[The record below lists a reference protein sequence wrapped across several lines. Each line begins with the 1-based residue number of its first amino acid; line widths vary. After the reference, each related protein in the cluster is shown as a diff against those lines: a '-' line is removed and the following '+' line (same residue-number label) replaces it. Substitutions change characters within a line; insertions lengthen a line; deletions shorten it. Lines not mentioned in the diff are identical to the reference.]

1 MFRHA
6 RTGLI
11 FNLVA
16 LALPALLWAGFQD
29 KDLASNERFL
39 GQLVNVERGHQ
50 GLPTL
55 TYDEMLA
62 DLARAQSRDML
73 LRHFFSHANPDGE
86 GPSERALRLHPELVA
101 RIGENLHHV
110 MITPGYELS
119 ENMSLDQ
126 ITQNAIAALMKS
138 PPHRANILSP
148 DYDHIGA
155 GYAASEDE
163 VLITQTFAE
172 EICLLDSAP
181 PKDMLRDGTLF
192 LTGRLFA
199 SFPPNRFAVFL
210 KVPDPKATYS
220 LEKGKETVGGRFLD
234 VEVKPDLRFRVMVS
248 LDAGPGEYQVMM
260 GREERLI
267 PGPVIMVR

>member
-1 MFRHA
+1 MFHPA
-6 RTGLI
+6 RRGLI
-11 FNLVA
+11 LAVIA
-16 LALPALLWAGFQD
+16 LALPALLWAGFKD

-62 DLARAQSRDML
+62 ELARAQSRDML
-73 LRHFFSHANPDGE
+73 SRHFFSHTNPDKE
-86 GPSERALRLHPELVA
+86 GPGERAVRIHPELIA

-126 ITQNAIAALMKS
+126 ITQNAIASLMKS
-138 PPHRANILSP
+138 PGHRANILSP
-148 DYDHIGA
+148 DYDHIGV

-172 EICLLDSAP
+172 EVCLLDTIP
-181 PKDMLRDGTLF
+181 PKSWPRDSVLTLS
-192 LTGRLFA
+192 GRVLG
-199 SFPPNRFAVFL
+199 SFPLHQLSAFL
-210 KVPDPKATYS
+210 KVPDPQAKYAFG
-220 LEKGKETVGGRFLD
+220 KGQETVGGKFLS
-234 VEVKPDLRFRVMVS
+234 VEETSGLRFRLKVK
-248 LDAGPGEYQVMM
+248 LDAGPGEYQVML
-260 GREERLI
+260 GREQRLI
-267 PGPVIMVR
+267 PGPIIRVK